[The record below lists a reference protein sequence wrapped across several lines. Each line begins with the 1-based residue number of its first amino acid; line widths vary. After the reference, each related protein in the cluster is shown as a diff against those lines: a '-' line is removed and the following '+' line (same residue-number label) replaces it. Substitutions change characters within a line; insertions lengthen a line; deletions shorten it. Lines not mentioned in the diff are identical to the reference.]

1 MKSEKDYPVCRK
13 GKRDKQG
20 KSWLDPVPEE
30 LIKPWCVLLRLDS
43 CTILQDIF
51 SSVLNLTFAGL
62 FRGQSLVEAVTNAN
76 ATRQSLKFGY
86 SPPGCC
92 PTWLFG
98 CLLLSHHVVGKPL
111 QPGSKDGLGEGGG
124 HAMEPSESLL
134 TF

>member
-1 MKSEKDYPVCRK
+1 M
-13 GKRDKQG
+13 
-20 KSWLDPVPEE
+20 
-30 LIKPWCVLLRLDS
+30 
-43 CTILQDIF
+43 ILQDVFFLF
-51 SSVLNLTFAGL
+51 SILKLTFAGL

-98 CLLLSHHVVGKPL
+98 CLLLSRHVVGKPL

-124 HAMEPSESLL
+124 HAMEPS
-134 TF
+134 